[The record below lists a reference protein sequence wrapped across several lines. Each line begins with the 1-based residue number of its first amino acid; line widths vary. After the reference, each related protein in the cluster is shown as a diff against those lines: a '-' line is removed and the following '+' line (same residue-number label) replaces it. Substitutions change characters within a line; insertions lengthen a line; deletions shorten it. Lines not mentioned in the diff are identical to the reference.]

1 MLLFSHKN
9 LCKQKAELSL
19 RCLIIISVFVAFLR
33 MGVSVLCFALIQGV
47 DYSRNIQT
55 SPEMNSVFFETNWP
69 RKFPLSLPM
78 IFSTQQLTN
87 NFALEVQIFI
97 RCCVFASWMVADL
110 QNWRISHRMKIWLDG
125 ERSSS
130 LPASSRFRLS
140 VLMLGRQ
147 RAIDPTWTS
156 TLLAIKERRRET
168 EGQGEPGKVRFPSAL
183 WLSTLWVMIWKCGK
197 LLQTIKH
204 RFSTTSHR
212 TSFAAKVHWNRD

>member
-1 MLLFSHKN
+1 MSVG
-9 LCKQKAELSL
+9 
-19 RCLIIISVFVAFLR
+19 LIFACFWKKLHWNR
-33 MGVSVLCFALIQGV
+33 VLKTAKIFIQASS
-47 DYSRNIQT
+47 DMHSIY
-55 SPEMNSVFFETNWP
+55 FETNWP
-69 RKFPLSLPM
+69 RSSQFHYPGLLPLS
-78 IFSTQQLTN
+78 
-87 NFALEVQIFI
+87 EVLIFI

-140 VLMLGRQ
+140 VLMLGRH

-183 WLSTLWVMIWKCGK
+183 WLSTLWVMMWK
-197 LLQTIKH
+197 
-204 RFSTTSHR
+204 
-212 TSFAAKVHWNRD
+212 

>member
-1 MLLFSHKN
+1 M
-9 LCKQKAELSL
+9 
-19 RCLIIISVFVAFLR
+19 CLIMYVCVVFLR

-47 DYSRNIQT
+47 DYSRNIH
-55 SPEMNSVFFETNWP
+55 SDEP
-69 RKFPLSLPM
+69 RDAFHLLWN
-78 IFSTQQLTN
+78 QLTQEVPTFITHDYFHSATYQYD
-87 NFALEVQIFI
+87 FALEVQIFI

-140 VLMLGRQ
+140 VLMLGRH

-183 WLSTLWVMIWKCGK
+183 WLSTLWVMMWK
-197 LLQTIKH
+197 
-204 RFSTTSHR
+204 
-212 TSFAAKVHWNRD
+212 